1 MEKENRE
8 GIVFIYI
15 WYVLNEG
22 EYKVLNL
29 NFKLDGYCLEMNIV
43 YEFNGCLW
51 YGCFICYIDK
61 C

>member
-1 MEKENRE
+1 MEKENGE
-8 GIVFIYI
+8 GIVLVYI

-29 NFKLDGYCLEMNIV
+29 NFKFDGYCLEMNIV
-43 YEFNGCLW
+43 YEFNICLW
-51 YGCFICYIDK
+51 YGYFICYIDK